1 MEIKTAQLEKIFALI
16 IQKLNQEKITKI
28 ELDEE
33 LYWEIPFEQFT
44 EIDKPIENM
53 EVGSFEDDWNILQT
67 SLKNG
72 IVLDNNDFN
81 RLVNILKAIGLKIDT
96 LCKIQ

>member
-1 MEIKTAQLEKIFALI
+1 MEIKTEQLENFFALI

-33 LYWEIPFEQFT
+33 LYWEIPFEQFI

-53 EVGSFEDDWNILQT
+53 EVGSFDDDWKILQT

-72 IVLDNNDFN
+72 IILDNNDFN
-81 RLVNILKAIGLKIDT
+81 RLANILKAIGLKMDT
-96 LCKIQ
+96 LCEI